1 MSQQELLGETTSA
14 GRITGKR
21 EAVLAIY
28 WLLAVSVGLGA
39 VAFLAKGRDAFR
51 LPSGIL
57 EFDYPR
63 TMHVDILGNIVVADS
78 GERRIL
84 GLAPDGTLRFAIK
97 GEQRGIGFY
106 SGRVAGFDSLGRF
119 YVDDTVLDLASS
131 NTQARR
137 FIRYNGDGSHPTVL
151 VSYDYEGEEMGDW
164 EHQPIFMQVRNDS
177 MYWFLLG
184 DDGVWTYR
192 SMPLLLEGPE
202 KIVRLDGVDVYNYL
216 DAVALASDE
225 AYFLLIDGSVQYAK
239 AGKAPESIFPAAGER
254 GLLFPTALSMDSQ
267 GKLLAVDGKRTILKL
282 SVGTR
287 PVQAKVVLDPAV
299 AAEMGFMGKLAFMD
313 LNTDEQ
319 GTISIANEY
328 SGELVAF
335 PLQGKA
341 SVISSA
347 RRSRPE
353 VAGSFVVFII
363 ACLAVLALAA
373 TLFLFYWRV
382 FKFMAPL
389 VLKQLAIFVPLI
401 GIMTIFVATLVYQVA
416 TAPLEESIEQRL
428 QHLAQLGASE
438 MKAADMDALR
448 FEGKSLSQIKES
460 PAYAGLI
467 RVVDRLINE
476 NKDPWNSA
484 VYDYLYKK
492 EGDSWWVMGS
502 FDYIELYPY
511 DKVEFEQVLA
521 SGEPVFLRYDD
532 IYGTWLSAL
541 APVSGIDGL
550 PAGILEATMSANVL
564 DEASKSF
571 IVRCIQGCLV
581 IIAGF
586 LVAFAIF
593 TTLLL
598 RSIRSMKTGA
608 DRIAGGDYDVDIIV
622 RSRDEIQD
630 LGDAFNSMSREI
642 RDYITHVTLLNEA
655 NSRFVPS
662 GFLTHLGKKDITE
675 IRLGD
680 QAKAEMTILFT
691 DIRSFTDLS
700 ESMGPTELFSFL
712 NDYLRRMGPEIREH
726 GGFIDKYIG
735 DAIMALFPG
744 EGDKALEAV
753 NGMFIRLAEL
763 NQERKLDSLM
773 PVDMGVGIHRGPL
786 MIGIIGEEMRF
797 DGTVISDAVNL
808 ASRLESLTKYYGA
821 RAIVSEAQWDS
832 LVAPEHFTSRF
843 LDAVRVKGKQE
854 IIRIRELLIPGD
866 PNAALKQA
874 GSSKWESAWN
884 QYQAGHFNE
893 ALKLYE
899 TILKD
904 NPADGAAELF
914 SSRCVQYLTT
924 TIPVAWDGV
933 TTFGQK

>member
-1 MSQQELLGETTSA
+1 MSQQEHLGETTTA

-21 EAVLAIY
+21 GTVLAII
-28 WLLAVSVGLGA
+28 WLLVISAGFGTI
-39 VAFLAKGRDAFR
+39 AFLTKGHDAFAI
-51 LPSGIL
+51 PSGIL

-84 GLAPDGTLRFAIK
+84 GLAPDGTLRFTIK
-97 GEQRGIGFY
+97 GEQRGTGFY
-106 SGRVAGFDSLGRF
+106 AGRVAGFDSLDRF

-137 FIRYNGDGSHPTVL
+137 FIRYDSDGSHPTVL

-164 EHQPIFMQVRNDS
+164 EHQPIFMQVRNDT

-192 SMPLLLEGPE
+192 SKQLLLDGTE
-202 KIVRLDGVDVYNYL
+202 KIVQLEGVDVYTYL
-216 DAVALASDE
+216 DAVAVASDE
-225 AYFLLIDGSVQYAK
+225 AFFLLPDGSIQHAK
-239 AGKAPESIFPAAGER
+239 AGSEPETIFPTAGER
-254 GLLFPTALSMDSQ
+254 GLFFPTALSMDPQ
-267 GKLLAVDGKRTILKL
+267 GNLLAVDGKRTVLRL
-282 SVGTR
+282 PAGTK
-287 PVQAKVVLDPAV
+287 PAEAAIVLDPAG
-299 AAEMGFMGKLAFMD
+299 AAAKGFAGKLAFMD
-313 LNTDEQ
+313 LSSDGE
-319 GTISIANEY
+319 GTIRVANEF
-328 SGELVAF
+328 SGELVSF
-335 PLQGKA
+335 PPDGKA
-341 SVISSA
+341 EVISSA
-347 RRSRPE
+347 RRSRIE
-353 VAGSFVVFII
+353 VAGSFVVFIL
-363 ACLAVLALAA
+363 AYLAVTALAVA
-373 TLFLFYWRV
+373 LFFFYWRV
-382 FKFMAPL
+382 FSYMAPL

-401 GIMTIFVATLVYQVA
+401 GVMTIFVAILVYQVA
-416 TAPLEESIEQRL
+416 TAPLEDSIEQRL

-438 MKAADMDALR
+438 MEATDMDALH
-448 FEGKSLSQIKES
+448 FEGRSLAEIKES

-467 RVVDRLINE
+467 HVVDRLINE

-511 DKVEFEQVLA
+511 DKAEFEQVLA
-521 SGEPVFLRYDD
+521 SGEPVFLRYGD

-541 APVSGIDGL
+541 APVQGADGKTV
-550 PAGILEATMSANVL
+550 GILEATMSANVL
-564 DEASKSF
+564 DEASKAF
-571 IVRCIQGCLV
+571 IIRCIQGCLV

-586 LVAFAIF
+586 LAAFAIF

-608 DRIAGGDYDVDIIV
+608 DRIAGGDYDVDIVV

-675 IRLGD
+675 VRLGD

-700 ESMGPTELFSFL
+700 ESMGPTELFAFL

-753 NGMFIRLAEL
+753 NGMFARLAEL
-763 NQERKLDSLM
+763 NQERKRSALI

-832 LVAPEHFTSRF
+832 LIAPERFPSRF

-866 PNAALKQA
+866 PNAALKLA
-874 GSSKWESAWN
+874 GSFKWESAWN
-884 QYQAGHFNE
+884 HYQAGRFNE

-899 TILKD
+899 AVLKD
-904 NPADGAAELF
+904 NPADSAAELF

-924 TIPVAWDGV
+924 TVPVAWDGV